1 MTGMTSTTTV
11 MTVCK
16 LVIVYSFLP
25 FNGGRLSNEYN
36 AACRKKKELRLFFK

>member
-1 MTGMTSTTTV
+1 MTGMTSTTTI
-11 MTVCK
+11 MTVIK
-16 LVIVYSFLP
+16 VEMVYSFLP

>member
-16 LVIVYSFLP
+16 LVMVYSFLP

-36 AACRKKKELRLFFK
+36 AACRKKKRTAIIF